1 MRGEEPFCAAEPRSV
16 GPTRGVAAPL
26 PLPAFRTVERGGGG
40 TGHDG
45 VTPPSPCRA
54 RRGGAGGPAHPGS
67 RPLPPAPAVRSRTAW
82 REPVTLMTL
91 PVFLIRAAQT

>member
-45 VTPPSPCRA
+45 VTPPPHA
-54 RRGGAGGPAHPGS
+54 GPAGGERADRHTRGAARSPPPRLCGAEPLGGS
-67 RPLPPAPAVRSRTAW
+67 L
-82 REPVTLMTL
+82 
-91 PVFLIRAAQT
+91 